1 MNNRKLY
8 LVAVVLGVCVAA
20 TVYAVLIRGGK
31 TQQHPQRPQ
40 ITTLPKM
47 SSCVD
52 TLPIQSAFLNKHDPN
67 SDAMELVLQLM
78 NNTDKQI
85 VAVSVEWTSKES
97 HTEQSLIINSFGAD
111 APKILVEPHSLYA
124 VTIPVE
130 NLLPDA
136 NVQVGSIIFADGT
149 ESGCANS
156 LKSLHALKSK
166 REKERPK
173 KEPQL

>member
-52 TLPIQSAFLNKHDPN
+52 TLPIQSAFFNKHDPN

-78 NNTDKQI
+78 NNTDKQV

-173 KEPQL
+173 NEPQL